1 MTTEIEQLKKQLLE
15 AQEGQRA
22 AEKRAD
28 AAESARL
35 AAEELTK
42 NPKKA
47 LVLKEINEMKKKKQ
61 KKIQSKK
68 ECNSYLLKKLI
79 TF

>member
-1 MTTEIEQLKKQLLE
+1 MMTEIDQLKKQLLE

-47 LVLKEINEMKKKKQ
+47 LV
-61 KKIQSKK
+61 
-68 ECNSYLLKKLI
+68 
-79 TF
+79 

>member
-1 MTTEIEQLKKQLLE
+1 MTTEIDQLKKQHERLLKAQDDWQKQLLE
-15 AQEGQRA
+15 AQEAQRA

-28 AAESARL
+28 AAESARS

-47 LVLKEINEMKKKKQ
+47 LVLKEINEMKKKKA
-61 KKIQSKK
+61 
-68 ECNSYLLKKLI
+68 EEGR
-79 TF
+79 